1 MSSTRLT
8 PLPITHKQPYAAVSP
23 DRPELSQA
31 GKTVLVTGGGSGIGS
46 AIAKSFAQAGAS
58 AIVLV
63 GRREEVMQL
72 AAQTLREGS
81 AKSNPQLQVHI
92 FTVDITDS
100 EDVAKLW
107 SRLAES
113 AIVID
118 VLVLNAGRQSVVKT
132 VLELG
137 SKEVFESFKVNVFGH
152 MEFIEHLYKQDR
164 SNSSGPAVVI
174 NVSTAAAWDLKSGGP
189 VPVYCLTK
197 NSGTMLL
204 QQIAQ
209 DVPREKMR
217 IVSFHPGLV
226 RTETTKGLFPD
237 KGDGEAPWYSCF
249 SSAELPGNF
258 AVWLASPEAA
268 FLHGLYVEA
277 SWDVEELK
285 SGQIREQIENDPY
298 LLKVGILGCH
308 P

>member
-23 DRPELSQA
+23 NRPELSQA
-31 GKTVLVTGGGSGIGS
+31 GKTVLITGGGSGIGS

-58 AIVLV
+58 TIVLV
-63 GRREEVMQL
+63 GRREEVMQFT
-72 AAQTLREGS
+72 AQTLREGS
-81 AKSNPQLQVHI
+81 TKLNPQLQVHI
-92 FTVDITDS
+92 YTVDITDS

-107 SRLAES
+107 GKLAEN
-113 AIVID
+113 AIVVD

-152 MEFIEHLYKQDR
+152 MEFTEHLYKQDR

-204 QQIAQ
+204 QQIAH

-237 KGDGEAPWYSCF
+237 KGDGEAPWYS
-249 SSAELPGNF
+249 SELPGNF
-258 AVWLASPEAA
+258 SVWLASPEAA
-268 FLHGLYVEA
+268 FLHGRYVEA

-298 LLKVGILGCH
+298 LLKVGILGYH

>member
-23 DRPELSQA
+23 DRPGLSQA
-31 GKTVLVTGGGSGIGS
+31 GKTVLITGGGSGIGS

-58 AIVLV
+58 TIVLV

-72 AAQTLREGS
+72 TAQTLRE
-81 AKSNPQLQVHI
+81 SNPELQVHI
-92 FTVDITDS
+92 YTVDITES
-100 EDVAKLW
+100 ESIAKLW

-113 AIVID
+113 AIVVD

-132 VLELG
+132 VLDLG

-152 MEFIEHLYKQDR
+152 MELIEHLYKQDR
-164 SNSSGPAVVI
+164 SNSSSPAVVI
-174 NVSTAAAWDLKSGGP
+174 NVSTAASWDLKSGGP

-237 KGDGEAPWYSCF
+237 KGDGEAPWYS
-249 SSAELPGNF
+249 SELPGNF

-268 FLHGLYVEA
+268 FLHGRYVEA

-285 SGQIREQIENDPY
+285 SGQVREQIENDPY